1 MNILNNYFIKH
12 QKMESEY
19 KNTNYN
25 RRIFNLIE
33 NDDEKRK
40 NNESKIDFQ
49 IKSTKINDESI
60 KLKEGKEIK
69 INYKSKVGEVK
80 DDCFFSAFLKL
91 NYLLFDKSGN
101 FKMKEKPKA
110 TRNIGKEKD
119 ILNDS
124 QIRNKKSNFGI
135 NDFMFEN
142 YFIMISFIYIMINIF
157 SKYKT
162 YNNSYHLKF
171 QIIIFIFI
179 NYFGNNS
186 SKNKKYF
193 INYTIN
199 IARNDRKYI
208 TKEKYINIKIEDYSK
223 ENDLNNILIHR
234 TNCITKKLPIK
245 EDKYKLNAL
254 EINFNEIQE
263 LNQLNKLFN
272 SHYKKLYYEL
282 LIMNKLFICFLI
294 YFTKD
299 KNKGSISFFKEDTKD
314 KTLIFP
320 SLFIIKKNIIK
331 NVFSFF
337 AFLKNKFKE
346 KKKLEE
352 KKNIFYPIETIRR
365 VSSNNSIHCS
375 DFINNSTSALY
386 IKNKNMIKNIE
397 KFKVNQTK
405 NRKYFIR
412 ERKISNKI
420 HFINIIMKFII
431 VINLFVQTKN
441 NIFNSQ
447 LSQSSKITLKI
458 NGIGESAIL
467 GNLTNKNFEGIDYL
481 DEVYINGDKASNID
495 YTYTFT
501 QTNNFVELIWKDNLD
516 NCKNMFRGCIN
527 ITEINFTYFDTSLV
541 NNMGYMFEGCS
552 SLTFINLT
560 NFNTSKVTSM
570 YSMFNG
576 CKSLTSINVSSFN
589 TLKVGDIDGIFRDC
603 SSLTFIDI
611 TNFNTS
617 SATDMRNMF
626 NGCSSL
632 TSIDLSNFNTSQV
645 TSMLD
650 AFHGCLKLISL
661 NLSSFETSLVTD
673 MEYLFSDCI
682 NLEYINL
689 KNFNESSLDNSPS
702 YYQKMFYNLPE
713 NLVVCI
719 NQNLTERKIFPQITE
734 KKCYTIDCSD
744 DWKSRRYKIIANT
757 RTCIDS
763 CNNSTEYKY
772 EYDGKCYANCSY
784 YYYVVNESNYYCTNN
799 LSCPEEY
806 PNLIETKKKCIKYDF
821 LNSIQDM
828 LKIERNESEK
838 MSKEEEIKCYDNILK
853 NVEEGFT
860 SENYDTKNLD
870 KGEDEVIKTEKMT
883 ITFTTSQNQRNNI
896 NNNMSTIDLGECETL
911 LRNYYNM
918 SNNETLYMKK
928 IDIVQEGMKAT
939 KVEYDVYSKLNGNN
953 LVKLNLTV
961 CGSTKISISIPLIIT
976 ESLDKLNTSSGYYND
991 ICYTTTTE
999 DGTDISLKDRQNEFS
1014 ETDKVVCQDDCDFS
1028 DYDYETSKAIC
1039 SCEVKETPA
1048 SIADMNINKG
1058 KLLENF
1064 KDIKNIVN
1072 FEFLIC
1078 YKQLFKKEGIIKNIG
1093 CYILLVI
1100 ILFHLISIL
1109 IFYINQF
1116 PSLKKRIQ
1124 EIINGIYS
1132 NNSGKQNKN
1141 QIIRINKIKQNIKGN
1156 NINQNIRLNKNNKNI
1171 KGNNI
1176 NQNIK
1181 VNKNSQNI
1189 KANKNLN
1196 EKANSKIE
1204 IKKINNIKIKK
1215 VNNIEIKKVNNI
1227 KIKSVNKIGIKNA
1240 QKLAGKNEISIFK
1253 KGQLK
1258 NNAKKQFPIK
1268 KPSFFFG
1275 KNKIYPKINTKVFQ
1289 RIKKAKNE
1297 NKYIDE
1303 EINGLS
1309 YNLALQYDKRSY
1321 FEYYISL
1328 LRTKHSLI
1336 FALCNSI
1343 DYNSDIVKFD
1353 LFLVGFTIEYTV
1365 NALFYNDD
1373 TMHKIY
1379 ESKGQ
1384 FDLISQLPII
1394 VYSYIIST
1402 VLNAPLNYLALSND
1416 PILNFKE
1423 IKTKNNITKRAKSLK
1438 RILTIKFS
1446 FYFINEYWTIITCSF
1461 FHLFNTRGI

>member
-1 MNILNNYFIKH
+1 
-12 QKMESEY
+12 
-19 KNTNYN
+19 
-25 RRIFNLIE
+25 
-33 NDDEKRK
+33 
-40 NNESKIDFQ
+40 
-49 IKSTKINDESI
+49 
-60 KLKEGKEIK
+60 
-69 INYKSKVGEVK
+69 
-80 DDCFFSAFLKL
+80 
-91 NYLLFDKSGN
+91 
-101 FKMKEKPKA
+101 
-110 TRNIGKEKD
+110 
-119 ILNDS
+119 
-124 QIRNKKSNFGI
+124 
-135 NDFMFEN
+135 
-142 YFIMISFIYIMINIF
+142 
-157 SKYKT
+157 
-162 YNNSYHLKF
+162 
-171 QIIIFIFI
+171 
-179 NYFGNNS
+179 
-186 SKNKKYF
+186 
-193 INYTIN
+193 
-199 IARNDRKYI
+199 
-208 TKEKYINIKIEDYSK
+208 
-223 ENDLNNILIHR
+223 
-234 TNCITKKLPIK
+234 
-245 EDKYKLNAL
+245 
-254 EINFNEIQE
+254 
-263 LNQLNKLFN
+263 
-272 SHYKKLYYEL
+272 
-282 LIMNKLFICFLI
+282 
-294 YFTKD
+294 
-299 KNKGSISFFKEDTKD
+299 
-314 KTLIFP
+314 
-320 SLFIIKKNIIK
+320 
-331 NVFSFF
+331 
-337 AFLKNKFKE
+337 
-346 KKKLEE
+346 
-352 KKNIFYPIETIRR
+352 
-365 VSSNNSIHCS
+365 
-375 DFINNSTSALY
+375 
-386 IKNKNMIKNIE
+386 
-397 KFKVNQTK
+397 
-405 NRKYFIR
+405 
-412 ERKISNKI
+412 
-420 HFINIIMKFII
+420 
-431 VINLFVQTKN
+431 
-441 NIFNSQ
+441 
-447 LSQSSKITLKI
+447 
-458 NGIGESAIL
+458 
-467 GNLTNKNFEGIDYL
+467 
-481 DEVYINGDKASNID
+481 
-495 YTYTFT
+495 
-501 QTNNFVELIWKDNLD
+501 
-516 NCKNMFRGCIN
+516 
-527 ITEINFTYFDTSLV
+527 
-541 NNMGYMFEGCS
+541 
-552 SLTFINLT
+552 
-560 NFNTSKVTSM
+560 
-570 YSMFNG
+570 
-576 CKSLTSINVSSFN
+576 
-589 TLKVGDIDGIFRDC
+589 
-603 SSLTFIDI
+603 
-611 TNFNTS
+611 
-617 SATDMRNMF
+617 
-626 NGCSSL
+626 
-632 TSIDLSNFNTSQV
+632 
-645 TSMLD
+645 
-650 AFHGCLKLISL
+650 
-661 NLSSFETSLVTD
+661 
-673 MEYLFSDCI
+673 
-682 NLEYINL
+682 
-689 KNFNESSLDNSPS
+689 
-702 YYQKMFYNLPE
+702 MFYNLPE

-757 RTCIDS
+757 GTCIDS

-772 EYDGKCYANCSY
+772 EYGGKCYANCSY

-828 LKIERNESEK
+828 VKIERNESEK
-838 MSKEEEIKCYDNILK
+838 MPKEEEEIKFCDNILK

-883 ITFTTSQNQRNNI
+883 ITFTTSQNQKNNI

-1141 QIIRINKIKQNIKGN
+1141 KIIRINKIKQNIKGN

-1227 KIKSVNKIGIKNA
+1227 KIKSVNKIRIKNA

-1268 KPSFFFG
+1268 KPSFFLG
-1275 KNKIYPKINTKVFQ
+1275 KNKIYPKINKKVFQ

-1446 FYFINEYWTIITCSF
+1446 FYFIISF
-1461 FHLFNTRGI
+1461 LFLVSFWYYISIFGVIYKNTQIHLLKDTLMSIGLSLLVPFFIYLIPGVFRIPSLNKRNRKCLFNFSKILQSFKYYIFDIIV

>member
-1 MNILNNYFIKH
+1 M
-12 QKMESEY
+12 
-19 KNTNYN
+19 
-25 RRIFNLIE
+25 
-33 NDDEKRK
+33 
-40 NNESKIDFQ
+40 
-49 IKSTKINDESI
+49 
-60 KLKEGKEIK
+60 
-69 INYKSKVGEVK
+69 
-80 DDCFFSAFLKL
+80 
-91 NYLLFDKSGN
+91 
-101 FKMKEKPKA
+101 
-110 TRNIGKEKD
+110 
-119 ILNDS
+119 
-124 QIRNKKSNFGI
+124 
-135 NDFMFEN
+135 
-142 YFIMISFIYIMINIF
+142 
-157 SKYKT
+157 
-162 YNNSYHLKF
+162 
-171 QIIIFIFI
+171 
-179 NYFGNNS
+179 
-186 SKNKKYF
+186 
-193 INYTIN
+193 
-199 IARNDRKYI
+199 
-208 TKEKYINIKIEDYSK
+208 
-223 ENDLNNILIHR
+223 
-234 TNCITKKLPIK
+234 
-245 EDKYKLNAL
+245 
-254 EINFNEIQE
+254 
-263 LNQLNKLFN
+263 
-272 SHYKKLYYEL
+272 YY
-282 LIMNKLFICFLI
+282 
-294 YFTKD
+294 
-299 KNKGSISFFKEDTKD
+299 
-314 KTLIFP
+314 
-320 SLFIIKKNIIK
+320 
-331 NVFSFF
+331 
-337 AFLKNKFKE
+337 
-346 KKKLEE
+346 
-352 KKNIFYPIETIRR
+352 
-365 VSSNNSIHCS
+365 
-375 DFINNSTSALY
+375 
-386 IKNKNMIKNIE
+386 
-397 KFKVNQTK
+397 
-405 NRKYFIR
+405 
-412 ERKISNKI
+412 
-420 HFINIIMKFII
+420 
-431 VINLFVQTKN
+431 
-441 NIFNSQ
+441 
-447 LSQSSKITLKI
+447 
-458 NGIGESAIL
+458 
-467 GNLTNKNFEGIDYL
+467 NFEGIDYL

-527 ITEINFTYFDTSLV
+527 ITEINFTYFDTSLLDNMDYMFEGCSSLTFINLTNFNTSKVTSMDSIFNRCKSLTSIDVSTFNTSLV
-541 NNMGYMFEGCS
+541 NYMGHMFEGCS

-632 TSIDLSNFNTSQV
+632 TSIDITNFNTSKAYYMQNMFNNCKSLTFINISNFDTSQVTYMNSMFSGCSSLTSIDVSNFNTSQVKSMNYMFYSCSSLNYINTTNFDTSQVTSMYSMFHGCSSLKSIDLSNFDTSQVTSMYSMFNGCSSLKSIDLSNFNTSQVTSMYSMFNGCSSLKSIDLSNFNTSQV

-689 KNFNESSLDNSPS
+689 KNFNESSLYNSPS
-702 YYQKMFYNLPE
+702 YYKKMFYNLPE

-757 RTCIDS
+757 GTCIDS

-828 LKIERNESEK
+828 VKIERNESEK
-838 MSKEEEIKCYDNILK
+838 MPKEEEIKFCDNILK

-883 ITFTTSQNQRNNI
+883 ITFTTSQNQKNNI

-1156 NINQNIRLNKNNKNI
+1156 NINQNI
-1171 KGNNI
+1171 
-1176 NQNIK
+1176 K

-1227 KIKSVNKIGIKNA
+1227 KIKSVNKIRIKNA

-1446 FYFINEYWTIITCSF
+1446 FYFIISF
-1461 FHLFNTRGI
+1461 LFLVSFWYYISIFGVIYKNTQIHLLKDTLMSIGLSLLVPFFIYLIPGVFRIPSLNKRNRKCLFNFSKILQSF